1 MRRNTIK
8 LFYTVAATVSLFFTM
23 NANAQDEPAGDSRDT
38 RLGLGLS
45 VGIPTNDAYNIAI
58 GGDLRLQKDFYSN
71 ISGLLSLGYTNFSIK
86 DDLGGGSYGFI
97 PLKVGVKIF
106 PTERFYF
113 SGELGAA
120 FGTDKGQETAFVY
133 APGIGLGFNNGIDL
147 GLRYEG
153 LSVNNSNLGQVAL
166 RIAYGF
172 NLSR

>member
-1 MRRNTIK
+1 MKKNRSK
-8 LFYTVAATVSLFFTM
+8 LFATAAAAVALFLTTNVM
-23 NANAQDEPAGDSRDT
+23 AQSEPRGDSKDT

-45 VGIPTNDAYNIAI
+45 IGIPTEDAYNIAI

-71 ISGLLSLGYTNFSIK
+71 VSGLLSLGYTNFSVK
-86 DDLGGGSYGFI
+86 DELGGGSIGFI
-97 PLKVGVKIF
+97 PLKAGVKIF

-120 FGTDKGQETAFVY
+120 FGTDDGQGTAFVY
-133 APGIGLGFNNGIDL
+133 APGIGLGFNNGLDL

-153 LSVNNSNLGQVAL
+153 FSQNGGSIGQVAL